1 MSHSTMPIEP
11 LVVYDGQSAIA
22 VVDSGDG
29 EELVA
34 LAHDEVSREG
44 VVEITA
50 VAGTEDEKHLS
61 LC

>member
-1 MSHSTMPIEP
+1 MPVEP
-11 LVVYDGQSAIA
+11 LVVYDGQSAVAI
-22 VVDSGDG
+22 VDSGDG
-29 EELVA
+29 EELMA

-50 VAGTEDEKHLS
+50 VVGMEDERYSS